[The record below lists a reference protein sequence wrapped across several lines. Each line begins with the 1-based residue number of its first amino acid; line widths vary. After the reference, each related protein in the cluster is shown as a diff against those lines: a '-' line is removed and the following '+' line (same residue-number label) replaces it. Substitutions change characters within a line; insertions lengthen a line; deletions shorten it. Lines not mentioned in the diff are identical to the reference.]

1 MTKSGKWLPFDPKW
15 CSHKF
20 KGAGLRYEL
29 AVCIQTG
36 DIVWLNGP
44 YPCGQFNDI
53 KIFKE
58 NLQKKLEKNEKV
70 EADGI
75 YRGVNGTRS
84 KGDFV
89 SRSDQRAKSKARGR
103 HETVNGRIKN
113 WACLRDVWRHP
124 LDKHKYAF
132 AAVVVITQ
140 ITFNIGEAP
149 NQCAY

>member
-1 MTKSGKWLPFDPKW
+1 MSWPFAFRRVTLSGLTGRILVDSLMILKY
-15 CSHKF
+15 SRRTF
-20 KGAGLRYEL
+20 K
-29 AVCIQTG
+29 
-36 DIVWLNGP
+36 
-44 YPCGQFNDI
+44 
-53 KIFKE
+53 
-58 NLQKKLEKNEKV
+58 KKLEKNEKV

-89 SRSDQRAKSKARGR
+89 SRADQRAKSKARGR

-149 NQCAY
+149 NQCHY

>member
-132 AAVVVITQ
+132 AAVVVIT
-140 ITFNIGEAP
+140 
-149 NQCAY
+149 